1 MNSINIVD
9 TSAPDGLAI
18 AGSDEN
24 IDPEEDEE
32 LAEKLQLGIPK
43 DADIRKSRLQF
54 NHKYSVQLF
63 ISRSRK
69 DTHQRGIH
77 TWVLHLSLLW

>member
-43 DADIRKSRLQF
+43 DADIRKFPLQF

-63 ISRSRK
+63 ILRSRK
-69 DTHQRGIH
+69 DTRQRGIH
-77 TWVLHLSLLW
+77 TLAPHLSSLW